1 MRGRSSG
8 SWPKW
13 PRKGYIPRTIRVATV
28 PSLTLILTPLRNV
41 SPMPA
46 LSPVPYW
53 APITGVIPIA
63 KPSSMRMKRFIM
75 LFTNPEAASSGTLCQ
90 PIMMLSA
97 KAMIMMQACPSIMG
111 IPILS
116 ILMNFSIVMD
126 LNFRP
131 AKLRNLSGLTKFAF
145 PGRQRSH
152 SPATQRSLRLQKRPR
167 QLIKL

>member
-1 MRGRSSG
+1 
-8 SWPKW
+8 
-13 PRKGYIPRTIRVATV
+13 
-28 PSLTLILTPLRNV
+28 
-41 SPMPA
+41 
-46 LSPVPYW
+46 
-53 APITGVIPIA
+53 
-63 KPSSMRMKRFIM
+63 M

-131 AKLRNLSGLTKFAF
+131 AKLHILSGLTKFA
-145 PGRQRSH
+145 PQGLQRSR
-152 SPATQRSLRLQKRPR
+152 SPAIQSGFRLRKRPR
-167 QLIKL
+167 